1 MAMRDEME
9 VGRGYASRRVEG
21 KPGHDEMQGVQC
33 ISARVV
39 FMVPR
44 VASEGFVHE
53 LIGDRVELKHSVNVA
68 VGGEHEGGRAGAAR
82 DGHSPEF
89 GAATS
94 SGFRTTA
101 RVKTLAHTLSTVH
114 AQSVGSHCPGG
125 APHPH
130 NGGTSNANL

>member
-21 KPGHDEMQGVQC
+21 KLGHDEMQGVQC

-94 SGFRTTA
+94 TGLREGGRAATVLVHSQRLKRRGAA
-101 RVKTLAHTLSTVH
+101 R
-114 AQSVGSHCPGG
+114 
-125 APHPH
+125 APV
-130 NGGTSNANL
+130 A